1 MQFKPLVPTAI
12 ALALSCSAIAVA
24 GETSIHTGNMSVSTQ
39 NGTSTAGNSRVR
51 MSTTPYSVRILGV
64 PLPTT
69 RRSQAVN
76 RARGCTWT
84 SQTNRTS
91 GSGSSVYQSQTSR
104 VCR

>member
-1 MQFKPLVPTAI
+1 MQFKPLIPTAI
-12 ALALSCSAIAVA
+12 ALALSWSAIATA
-24 GETSIHTGNMSVSTQ
+24 GEASIRTGNMSVSTQ
-39 NGTSTAGNSRVR
+39 SGSSTAGNSRVQTI
-51 MSTTPYSVRILGV
+51 STPYSVRILGV

-69 RRSQAVN
+69 SRSQAVN

-91 GSGSSVYQSQTSR
+91 NSGSSVYQSQTSR